1 MIVKTDGSFAA
12 LVVSLQNEKGD
23 SCDTGASGVSS
34 AAQQQ
39 QQDLTLL
46 VSPATGH

>member
-23 SCDTGASGVSS
+23 SCDTGASAVSS
-34 AAQQQ
+34 AQ